1 MRVQLEQLITTPKSS
16 EYKTILGP
24 CAYVFTSSNTGSWRI
39 ERPRVDFSACIQC
52 GTCRMYCPADV
63 ITIHKGQQQP
73 LEFQWDYCKGF
84 GICANECPKH
94 CIQMISERSAE

>member
-1 MRVQLEQLITTPKSS
+1 MRVQLEQLMTTPKSS

-63 ITIHKGQQQP
+63 ITIHKDSSRHWS
-73 LEFQWDYCKGF
+73 FS
-84 GICANECPKH
+84 GITA
-94 CIQMISERSAE
+94 RAAASAPMNVPSTVFK